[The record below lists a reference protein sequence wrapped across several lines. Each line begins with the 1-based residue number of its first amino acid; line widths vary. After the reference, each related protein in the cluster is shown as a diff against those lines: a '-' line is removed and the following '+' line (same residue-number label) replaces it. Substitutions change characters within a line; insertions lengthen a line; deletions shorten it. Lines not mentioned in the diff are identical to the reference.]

1 MNIPNCDK
9 LDLRNESPHI
19 GQDVNMTLNVDKKRQ
34 NVPEFTQSSYLRLR
48 SLEEAFA
55 SRNYLDPKYL

>member
-1 MNIPNCDK
+1 M
-9 LDLRNESPHI
+9 DLRNESPHM
-19 GQDVNMTLNVDKKRQ
+19 GQADVSVTLNVDKKRQ
-34 NVPEFTQSSYLRLR
+34 NVPEFTQSSYLRMR